1 MSFSN
6 IHFILHKPQLSE
18 NIGSC
23 ARALKNFN
31 FKNLSII
38 SPKVSFPNDKI
49 IATSVGAKNIIYNT
63 KVFNSFDQAVK
74 NFNYIVCTTARVRN
88 KNFKYINIKDL
99 KKKVDFTKKVAFVF
113 GPESSGL
120 SNNELNYANYIIKIP
135 TSLNFESLNISH
147 SLIILCHELFSFLS
161 NKKKKI
167 LINKVKIAKKADFIK
182 FFNFLINSLDDIGF
196 LQPKDKKKSM
206 ITNIKSIFLKMD
218 LSEKDIRVLSS
229 IIGSLIKKKG

>member
-147 SLIILCHELFSFLS
+147 SLIILCHELFTFLS

>member
-1 MSFSN
+1 MT
-6 IHFILHKPQLSE
+6 I
-18 NIGSC
+18 
-23 ARALKNFN
+23 
-31 FKNLSII
+31 
-38 SPKVSFPNDKI
+38 
-49 IATSVGAKNIIYNT
+49 
-63 KVFNSFDQAVK
+63 
-74 NFNYIVCTTARVRN
+74 
-88 KNFKYINIKDL
+88 
-99 KKKVDFTKKVAFVF
+99 
-113 GPESSGL
+113 
-120 SNNELNYANYIIKIP
+120 
-135 TSLNFESLNISH
+135 SLNFESLNISH

>member
-135 TSLNFESLNISH
+135 TSLN
-147 SLIILCHELFSFLS
+147 
-161 NKKKKI
+161 
-167 LINKVKIAKKADFIK
+167 
-182 FFNFLINSLDDIGF
+182 
-196 LQPKDKKKSM
+196 
-206 ITNIKSIFLKMD
+206 TSIQ
-218 LSEKDIRVLSS
+218 
-229 IIGSLIKKKG
+229 